1 MILRVLRKY
10 PGNDVTESL
19 ASRVRRG
26 LGAPPVQFTLGCA
39 VCFET
44 LSGEGSTSQ
53 STWFR
58 RWGSSGR
65 NRKRFHGDR
74 FCQFLSGERRS
85 WFVLLGGPAQA
96 ALASPRSGRLP
107 SPHTLGTSQSWCH
120 LSSSSLACLPSLW
133 TVASTLGKDRPRLTR
148 APGASGGPAAWHILG
163 TDLMLPEEM
172 KTTRRKPGSCLK
184 PAGRVPRL

>member
-1 MILRVLRKY
+1 MDPSKQISPSSLETKEIGRGGVTLRVLRKY
-10 PGNDVTESL
+10 PGNDVPESL

-26 LGAPPVQFTLGCA
+26 LGAPPVQFTPGRA

-44 LSGEGSTSQ
+44 LSDEGSTSQ

-65 NRKRFHGDR
+65 DRKRFHVDR

-107 SPHTLGTSQSWCH
+107 SLHTLGTSQSWCH
-120 LSSSSLACLPSLW
+120 LSSSSLPVPAVPLDRGEHAGERQASSHPCSWCQRWACCLAHLRY
-133 TVASTLGKDRPRLTR
+133 RPD
-148 APGASGGPAAWHILG
+148 AA
-163 TDLMLPEEM
+163 
-172 KTTRRKPGSCLK
+172 
-184 PAGRVPRL
+184 